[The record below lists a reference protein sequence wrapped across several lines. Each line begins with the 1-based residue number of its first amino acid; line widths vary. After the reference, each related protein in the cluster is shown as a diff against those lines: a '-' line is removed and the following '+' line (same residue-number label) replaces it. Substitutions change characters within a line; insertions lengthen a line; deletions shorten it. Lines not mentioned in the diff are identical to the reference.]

1 MKGVILAGGRGTRL
15 YPITY
20 VINKHLLPIYNK
32 PMIYY
37 PFSVLM
43 LAKIREVVI
52 VTNPEDLENYKQL
65 FGDGRFIGMRIDYA
79 IQNEPKGLSD
89 GLMQAR
95 NFAEGDD
102 VMLILGDN
110 IFFGHGLPE
119 ILKRGRNLVEKEKG
133 ACLFAYYVND
143 PQRFGV
149 VEFDENGKVI
159 SLEEK
164 PKHPK
169 SNYAVTGLYIYDST
183 VFQKI
188 ERLKPSERGELEI
201 TSLNQEYLKDGKLK
215 VEILGRGFAWFDAG
229 TYDSFLESGEFVS
242 TIEKKTGLMLGCIEE
257 IAYRNRWISKEQLLN
272 LAKKLEKTDY
282 GQYLRKLVEI
292 G

>member
-15 YPITY
+15 YPLTY
-20 VINKHLLPIYNK
+20 VTNKHLLPIYNK

-52 VTNPEDLENYKQL
+52 VTNPEDIENYRQI
-65 FGDGRFIGMRIDYA
+65 FGDGSQIGMKINYA
-79 IQNEPKGLSD
+79 VQKEPKGLSD

-95 NFAEGDD
+95 EFADGDD

-119 ILKRGRNLVEKEKG
+119 ILRKGRNIVEKERG

-143 PQRFGV
+143 PERFGV
-149 VEFDENGKVI
+149 VEFDENGNAI

-164 PKHPK
+164 PKNPK
-169 SNYAVTGLYIYDST
+169 SNYAVTGLYIYDNI
-183 VFQKI
+183 VFKKI
-188 ERLKPSERGELEI
+188 EKLKPSERGELEI
-201 TSLNQEYLKDGKLK
+201 TSLNQEYLNEKKLR

-229 TYDSFLESGEFVS
+229 TYDSFLEAGEFVA
-242 TIEKKTGLMLGCIEE
+242 TIEKKTGLMVGCIEE
-257 IAYRNRWISKEQLLN
+257 IAYRNKWINNEQLLN

-282 GQYLRKLVEI
+282 GQYLKKLT
-292 G
+292 GK